1 MSEKILNEI
10 SQKTLAS
17 YIEKSSK
24 RLQDKKDKD
33 SVKPLKGSNASV
45 TKTVDNKASD
55 IQKKLKDSGKSSD
68 FIKPFTKKPETTKY
82 TFKGQQW
89 VSDKGKIADKE
100 TGANLSKQ
108 NIANTGGHN
117 KASERL
123 KSIQQASKRIQDK
136 NYQRQDK
143 INSAKTKLKKFV
155 ARVGSE
161 VEKRTERDMPKLKK
175 LGSDIKT
182 GAKNVYK
189 TLKPHVQ
196 NALNKAK
203 DYVKSKSEI
212 AKSDSSIL
220 RNKMK
225 DKIQSKNTNIPASNN
240 IQRLPDHETMRKNK
254 ENVDKALFAAKTK
267 RKLENKSYEIDI
279 EHKTPFLGRKRK
291 ETIKINA
298 QNHFQ
303 ALNKAGMY
311 AKEGKLK
318 DHKILAHRRIK

>member
-33 SVKPLKGSNASV
+33 SVKPLKGSSASV
-45 TKTVDNKASD
+45 TKTLDNEASD
-55 IQKKLKDSGKSSD
+55 LKKKLKASGKSSD
-68 FIKPFTKKPETTKY
+68 FINPFTKKAETTKY

-100 TGANLSKQ
+100 TRANLSKQ
-108 NIANTGGHN
+108 SIANTGGHN

-123 KSIQQASKRIQDK
+123 KSIQQASKRIQDR

-143 INSAKTKLKKFV
+143 INSAKTKFKKFA

-161 VEKRTERDMPKLKK
+161 VEKRTERDIPKLKK

-203 DYVKSKSEI
+203 DYMKSKSEI
-212 AKSDSSIL
+212 AKSDSSVL

-225 DKIQSKNTNIPASNN
+225 NKIESKKYTSNN
-240 IQRLPDHETMRKNK
+240 IINIPDHETIRKNK
-254 ENVDKALFAAKTK
+254 ENADNALSAAKTK
-267 RKLENKSYEIDI
+267 RKIENKSYEIDI

-303 ALNKAGMY
+303 ALHKAGMY

-318 DHKILAHRRIK
+318 DHKILAHRRII